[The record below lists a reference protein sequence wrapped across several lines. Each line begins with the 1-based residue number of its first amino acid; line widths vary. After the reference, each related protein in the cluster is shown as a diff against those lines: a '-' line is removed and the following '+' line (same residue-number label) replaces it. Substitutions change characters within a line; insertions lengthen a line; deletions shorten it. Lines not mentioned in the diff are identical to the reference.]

1 MIEKRFNEF
10 RVSVKPSEF
19 NDIDFLLNEAKQLD
33 ADDPQLANRIR
44 LRVKN
49 LKVKQQSTPND
60 SVTAATVQTSAVKS
74 ATLRTPSKPIEN
86 NQASETTASNGATKA
101 PSTATEA
108 DSKAPQ
114 WYDFAKPLIEWISR
128 RPFVALVVI
137 PTLLFSLYQTL
148 WASERF
154 ESQAQVTV
162 QQPDGMATMDA
173 SMALLSGLG
182 VSSSQGTDSELVKAY
197 IYSNDMIE
205 YLNRQLNMRQHFSD
219 SGIDYFSRLHDSDSR
234 ETAIEYYKKRVKVE
248 VNTTSGVITIYG
260 QAFSSEYAQQ
270 LTQTIVG
277 RAEWY
282 INSIGHQLAQEQLT
296 FIQGE
301 HEIVAQKLR
310 DAQTALL
317 GFQQKYN
324 LIDPTAEGAAIQQIA
339 YGLEGQIATKNAE
352 LTGLTQIMS
361 AQAPQVK
368 MLQNEIA
375 ALEQQLVSERTKLA
389 TSEGESFSVSQILAT
404 FTDLR
409 VKMEL
414 ALQAYTSSQVSLEKS
429 RIEAYRQLKYLVT
442 VEAAT
447 QPEDNQYPEVLYNI
461 TLFAILASMVFA
473 IGRIIVLTIYEL
485 K

>member
-1 MIEKRFNEF
+1 M
-10 RVSVKPSEF
+10 
-19 NDIDFLLNEAKQLD
+19 
-33 ADDPQLANRIR
+33 
-44 LRVKN
+44 
-49 LKVKQQSTPND
+49 
-60 SVTAATVQTSAVKS
+60 
-74 ATLRTPSKPIEN
+74 PSKAN
-86 NQASETTASNGATKA
+86 ASEEA
-101 PSTATEA
+101 PNWH
-108 DSKAPQ
+108 AP
-114 WYDFAKPLIEWISR
+114 FSPLVEWVSR
-128 RPFVALVVI
+128 RPFIALVLI
-137 PTLLFSLYQTL
+137 PTLLFAAYQL
-148 WASERF
+148 FWASERF

-182 VSSSQGTDSELVKAY
+182 VSGSQGTDSELVKAY

-205 YLNRQLNMRQHFSD
+205 YLNRELGMRDHFADTS
-219 SGIDYFSRLHDSDSR
+219 IDYFSRVHDNDSR
-234 ETAIEYYKKRVKVE
+234 ETLIEYYKKRVKVE
-248 VNTTSGVITIYG
+248 VNVASGVITIFG
-260 QAFSSEYAQQ
+260 QAFSPEYAQR
-270 LTQTIVG
+270 LTQTIVN

-301 HEIVAQKLR
+301 HEIVAQKLS

-352 LTGLTQIMS
+352 LTGLSQIMS
-361 AQAPQVK
+361 AQAPQVQ

-375 ALEQQLVSERTKLA
+375 ALEQQLLSERTKLA
-389 TSEGESFSVSQILAT
+389 TSEGKSFSVSQILAT

-414 ALQAYTSSQVSLEKS
+414 ALQAYTASQISLEKS

-442 VEAAT
+442 VESAT
-447 QPEDNQYPEVLYNI
+447 TPEDNQYPEVVYNV

-473 IGRIIVLTIYEL
+473 IGRIILLTIYEL